1 MKVNTQTQHFSASA
15 SEILPVLKKEKIQK
29 KIQEAVK
36 MQNHL
41 HHRIKETRST
51 LAERIALAFS
61 YPFWRVR
68 HL

>member
-1 MKVNTQTQHFSASA
+1 MKVNTQTQHFSAST

-51 LAERIALAFS
+51 LAE
-61 YPFWRVR
+61 
-68 HL
+68 